1 MVVGRA
7 DRRFETLGGD
17 FVSDTLVAL
26 TSRIRSKDSLDL
38 GLFWGLIALG
48 VTGVIMIYSATREP
62 LRNAGFN
69 PHYYL
74 ERQGLFVV
82 IGVVAM
88 FITSRIDYR
97 RLEILA
103 TPLYV
108 VGLFALAGVF
118 VAGSYALGAQRWY
131 NLGFIT
137 IQPSEFMVLIL
148 ILAFA
153 TFCQRRPEGL
163 MMYDVARLM
172 VMAIVPMV
180 LIFRQPD
187 LGTTIIIV
195 LVVGAM
201 MVIAGVPPRFM
212 SLLAV
217 GGSVAV
223 VAGVYLQVLHKY
235 QIDRFVSFLNQ
246 SSTNTLLAPLIY
258 EVNNAKVAIGS
269 GGLHGAG
276 MFHGL
281 QTVLGYVP
289 EQRTDFIF
297 TAIGE
302 QLGFV
307 GSALIVTLLGFVAFR
322 MFVIGRRS
330 KDMMGR
336 LICIGV
342 FVFFAFSC
350 FENIGMTMGIMPVT
364 GIPLPLLSYGGSSAL
379 VFFVAGGLV
388 LSVSRRTGN

>member
-1 MVVGRA
+1 MS
-7 DRRFETLGGD
+7 DPLG
-17 FVSDTLVAL
+17 AL
-26 TSRIRSKDSLDL
+26 TTRLRAKDSLDL
-38 GLFWGLIALG
+38 GLCGGLVALG
-48 VTGVIMIYSATREP
+48 ITGVIMIYSATRQP
-62 LRNAGFN
+62 LAHAGYN

-82 IGVVAM
+82 IGIVAM
-88 FITSRIDYR
+88 YVTSLIDYR
-97 RLEILA
+97 RLEIIA

-108 VGLFALAGVF
+108 MSLLGLTGVF
-118 VAGSYALGAQRWY
+118 VIGQSSLGAQRWY
-131 NLGFIT
+131 SLGFIQ
-137 IQPSEFMVLIL
+137 IQPSEFAVPIL
-148 ILAFA
+148 ILAIA

-163 MMYDVARLM
+163 TMYDVARLI
-172 VMAIVPMV
+172 VMAIVPML
-180 LIFRQPD
+180 LIFREPD

-212 SLLAV
+212 TLLV
-217 GGSVAV
+217 VVGSVTV
-223 VAGVYLQVLHKY
+223 VAGVYLQVLHRY

-246 SSTNTLLAPLIY
+246 NSNNPVLAKLIY
-258 EVNNAKVAIGS
+258 EVSNAKVAIGA
-269 GGLHGAG
+269 GGIHGAG
-276 MFHGL
+276 FFQGL

-302 QLGFV
+302 QLGFI
-307 GSALIVTLLGFVAFR
+307 GSAPIITLLGFVGFR
-322 MFVIGRRS
+322 MFVIGRRA
-330 KDMMGR
+330 KDTMGR
-336 LICIGV
+336 LLCIGV

-388 LSVSRRTGN
+388 LSVSRRAGN